1 MSSEKIVARSRIW
14 FWLGGALLVALIWW
28 AIAGIQLPVAAPSH
42 AIKSPFVR
50 LAGVGLGGDEQL
62 MRERSELFDPAP
74 LFFPTE
80 WNFSQR
86 PLPAGMHKLPGQI
99 FESFEANFTMGEQGM
114 KLYGA
119 DAFATPE
126 RLGEILAQGNAGS
139 FAGMG
144 QLDPSHKALTQ
155 RSLSIE
161 VVKLSNGKT
170 VIFNQDNDLNPQGL
184 NIKPMIFLV
193 AVSNAGLI
201 GDPVFVPELGQ
212 DDVDDEVGALFR
224 SYLIKSF
231 RLGERLSAGRYRV
244 VIGP

>member
-1 MSSEKIVARSRIW
+1 MVLARRCAPCSANLVGYSGDTIARGCSEPRDKIAFCASGRSW
-14 FWLGGALLVALIWW
+14 V
-28 AIAGIQLPVAAPSH
+28 
-42 AIKSPFVR
+42 
-50 LAGVGLGGDEQL
+50 GGDEQL

-126 RLGEILAQGNAGS
+126 RLGDILAQGNAGS

-184 NIKPMIFLV
+184 NIKPMIF
-193 AVSNAGLI
+193 G
-201 GDPVFVPELGQ
+201 GC
-212 DDVDDEVGALFR
+212 
-224 SYLIKSF
+224 
-231 RLGERLSAGRYRV
+231 
-244 VIGP
+244 